1 MCRWKKPSL
10 WWRYRLICI
19 DLSYHKAVTT
29 TKSNIHVKID
39 MENYLMINIRVLKPS
54 HLVYLSQGSILVQQF
69 YREQMFKRQIW
80 RKQYNIII
88 ILNVVL
94 NWSDEMT
101 WCCDITLN
109 LVDILCA
116 MVIVKRLNSYASS
129 VLIKPCFGSECLIWS
144 VQS

>member
-1 MCRWKKPSL
+1 
-10 WWRYRLICI
+10 
-19 DLSYHKAVTT
+19 
-29 TKSNIHVKID
+29 
-39 MENYLMINIRVLKPS
+39 MINIRVLKPS

-101 WCCDITLN
+101 
-109 LVDILCA
+109 
-116 MVIVKRLNSYASS
+116 
-129 VLIKPCFGSECLIWS
+129 
-144 VQS
+144 